1 MYNPH
6 LDKLRRYANAKFT
19 SLSEARKAK
28 RGAVY
33 RCKKKDGDDY
43 PLAIFKFI
51 YRSQGTRVS
60 SPSPFSQSLT

>member
-1 MYNPH
+1 MYNPY
-6 LDKLRRYANAKFT
+6 LGKLRRNANAENF

-28 RGAVY
+28 RGAVF

-60 SPSPFSQSLT
+60 SPSLFSQPLT